1 MAKCYKTYPVEILN
15 LKAIRALI
23 ENRIIL
29 SALTDSRRL
38 FSNFNTSMNSTII
51 IRLQVIAF
59 TCCVIT
65 TFLMVAA
72 TASTE
77 WIKSEDWREGLFEQC
92 VRAGAPMPM
101 PFGGLPI
108 PGCRRAHDAGMSISH
123 MSNFM
128 LNKAWLHELN
138 LNALSKKKRVPTLW
152 QISVLVCI

>member
-1 MAKCYKTYPVEILN
+1 
-15 LKAIRALI
+15 
-23 ENRIIL
+23 
-29 SALTDSRRL
+29 
-38 FSNFNTSMNSTII
+38 MNSIA
-51 IRLQVIAF
+51 RLQVIAF

-108 PGCRRAHDAGMSISH
+108 PGCRRAHDAGMYCIAQ
-123 MSNFM
+123 
-128 LNKAWLHELN
+128 KAWSHELN
-138 LNALSKKKRVPTLW
+138 LHALSFVKEEGFMQPGGFSRSLY
-152 QISVLVCI
+152 LLACIITTITTSDP

>member
-1 MAKCYKTYPVEILN
+1 
-15 LKAIRALI
+15 
-23 ENRIIL
+23 
-29 SALTDSRRL
+29 
-38 FSNFNTSMNSTII
+38 MNSIA
-51 IRLQVIAF
+51 RLQVIAF

-108 PGCRRAHDAGMSISH
+108 PGCRRAHDAGMSNMIY
-123 MSNFM
+123 
-128 LNKAWLHELN
+128 WRLHALRTELGCMN
-138 LNALSKKKRVPTLW
+138 LCMCKKNRKEGFKGPTAHALADLCSCLHTSAITTSDP
-152 QISVLVCI
+152 

>member
-1 MAKCYKTYPVEILN
+1 
-15 LKAIRALI
+15 
-23 ENRIIL
+23 
-29 SALTDSRRL
+29 
-38 FSNFNTSMNSTII
+38 MNSTMI

-108 PGCRRAHDAGMSISH
+108 PGCRRAHDAGMSGSRV
-123 MSNFM
+123 
-128 LNKAWLHELN
+128 EYEG
-138 LNALSKKKRVPTLW
+138 KKG
-152 QISVLVCI
+152 